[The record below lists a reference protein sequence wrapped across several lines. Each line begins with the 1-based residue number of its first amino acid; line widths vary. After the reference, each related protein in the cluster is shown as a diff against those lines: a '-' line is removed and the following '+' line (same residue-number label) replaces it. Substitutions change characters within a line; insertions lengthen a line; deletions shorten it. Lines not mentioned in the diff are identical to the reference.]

1 MLSEFQ
7 NELLA
12 SAVGLMLHL
21 PKEALV
27 ALGLPAILPA
37 IQAGID
43 LGRSHLPVARI
54 VIESFERFLQILPV
68 RVCLS
73 AYMRVHAC
81 DVARAWFWN

>member
-68 RVCLS
+68 S
-73 AYMRVHAC
+73 ACICVRLHVVHAC
-81 DVARAWFWN
+81 DVARSWFW